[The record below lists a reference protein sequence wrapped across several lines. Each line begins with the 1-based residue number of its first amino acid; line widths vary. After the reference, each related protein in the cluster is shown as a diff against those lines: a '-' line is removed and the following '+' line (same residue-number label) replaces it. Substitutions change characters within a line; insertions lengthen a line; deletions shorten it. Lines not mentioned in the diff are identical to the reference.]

1 MNEINY
7 QTICEEL
14 LENLPQRQKQVLLR
28 RFGLGQDKT
37 ETLQKIGN
45 DLGITRERVRQLEK
59 SGFLRLKDFQDNKNL
74 KKAFDYFE
82 KFLNEN
88 SGLKREDIFLEKITN
103 KQKNS
108 CAYFLLVLG
117 DNFYRLGDDENLL
130 PFWSTQKDKVFL
142 VSDTVKKIKEFFHKE
157 KTPITL
163 EDLILK
169 IYPECHPEA
178 KQKDIDSEIL
188 RSAQNDK
195 AGIFDRNFLKACL
208 EIAKDIE
215 ISPLQ
220 KYGLSAWPEIK
231 PKGVRD
237 AAFLVLKKQGVP
249 LHFRLIAKEAGEL
262 QGDIFTKRK
271 MLPQTIHNELI
282 RDKRFI
288 LVGRGIYGLS
298 DWGYSTGTVKDV
310 IYKVLQVGTPMGKDE
325 ILEAVQKQRIVK
337 PNTIFLNLSDKKLFL
352 RDQEGKYTLKSK
364 IA

>member
-1 MNEINY
+1 MSEINY

-14 LENLPQRQKQVLLR
+14 LENLPQRQRQVLLR
-28 RFGLGQDKT
+28 RFGLVQNQT

-88 SGLKREDIFLEKITN
+88 SGLKREDIFLEKITD
-103 KQKNS
+103 KQKNN

-117 DNFYRLGDDENLL
+117 DNFYRLGDNENLL
-130 PFWSTQKDKVFL
+130 PFWSTQKDKAFSVL
-142 VSDTVKKIKEFFHKE
+142 DTVKKIKEFFHKE
-157 KTPITL
+157 KTPMPIEGL
-163 EDLILK
+163 SEKLQI
-169 IYPECHPEA
+169 
-178 KQKDIDSEIL
+178 QDI
-188 RSAQNDK
+188 
-195 AGIFDRNFLKACL
+195 NFLKACL

-220 KYGLSAWPEIK
+220 KYGLSVWPEIK

-262 QGDIFTKRK
+262 SGELFTKRK

-310 IYKVLQVGTPMGKDE
+310 IYKVLQAGAPMDKEE

-337 PNTIFLNLSDKKLFL
+337 PNTIFLNLSNKNLFAK
-352 RDQEGKYTLKSK
+352 DQAGKYILKLK